1 MKREGEVVC
10 VDETCSL
17 AATHRRF
24 LVEGGVVFESVVEEA
39 HLSAVLCDLRGRG
52 VVGTKAHDE
61 ARTRVSARSDFL
73 IVGIM

>member
-39 HLSAVLCDLRGRG
+39 HLKRCPL
-52 VVGTKAHDE
+52 
-61 ARTRVSARSDFL
+61 
-73 IVGIM
+73 